1 MVVNALTI
9 GSGGSAGREDP
20 TAPIS
25 AGFALLLTR
34 RLGLSDKNGRIAAA
48 LGISTIFTAPLD
60 DGSMAVSIV
69 YRDNCD
75 HRQLIPGLITLG
87 EPTQCMDRCWM
98 LPFTGQLHQRRVSLR
113 KSVTD
118 EKVCGDKIWLRQQ
131 PLPVRLNY
139 TRRC

>member
-75 HRQLIPGLITLG
+75 HRQLIPGLITPGRAYAVHGSVLDVTLHWSTTST
-87 EPTQCMDRCWM
+87 PCIASKKRDR
-98 LPFTGQLHQRRVSLR
+98 
-113 KSVTD
+113 
-118 EKVCGDKIWLRQQ
+118 
-131 PLPVRLNY
+131 
-139 TRRC
+139 